1 VTQAVRDQESGVWVG
16 RDAELQRLRAL
27 VRAAAAGTG
36 AAALIEGEP
45 GSGRTALLSL
55 AAHEAQSCGLRV
67 LRGAADEIG
76 RAVPL
81 LVWRECLL
89 LTDPDRADRPAND
102 GADPQSSAELDWISA
117 VVQRLCATAPLLLA
131 IDDLQWADKASLLAW
146 QRLADL
152 TRELPLLLVATRWP
166 TSPTANCTPPADS
179 TVLRL
184 GPLTPT
190 ETDRLVEE
198 LADAPAGPRLARLIQ
213 GADGNPR
220 LLHDLTA
227 ALRAEGSLT
236 VANGV
241 AELAPGAQAP
251 APLLETLAS
260 RLAAQLPE
268 AHDTLRLAALLGTR
282 FTVSELAA
290 LHGRDPA
297 QLVPLLEE
305 QAALGILAEADADG
319 SRMRFRKP
327 LIRQALYAGIPVALR
342 AVLHRR
348 AAQILAYEG
357 ATVEQVARHL
367 AEAGEVIEGW
377 PLDWLADNARA
388 LVLEAPVLAHELLRR
403 VVDRTANDDPH
414 APALWRHLSGA
425 AFRVGHPDALE
436 LTRRLRARAVDPLER
451 AAADLMLGDL
461 HLRHGNP
468 GDALELA
475 DQALDAFADGAG
487 PPPPWQ
493 ARFLGL
499 RAHALCYQGRYSEAE
514 RFAGRSLEKDGAL
527 GDPPTVFGA
536 QHVLC
541 RVRLARRDHPGALA
555 AVDAGLAAVR
565 SASGLACDAEVQ
577 LAAAR
582 ALLLADLDRRA
593 EAQDQIEQ
601 AQALGLRTHALAGLG
616 IVGAAAAALHYA
628 AGRWDAALAELDALE
643 DSWPSQAPPPGAWLP
658 LQTNGLAALIL
669 AHRGRD
675 DEADAR
681 LDRVAGLPIPA
692 GSPRSRSGHL
702 LMARAMRAE
711 ADGRPADALA
721 ALTVAL
727 DPQAARDLE
736 QRAAWLPDIVRLA
749 LAIGDDAC
757 AAAAVSAAEQ
767 EAVPWAVARA
777 AAAQRCRGLL
787 AQDIRPLLEAR
798 AFYEATARP
807 LELARTV
814 EDLAAVTA
822 ARGDAE
828 TARSY
833 LNQAVDAYAQLGAE
847 GDIARADT
855 RLRALGVRR
864 GRRRAATRPGRGW
877 AALTPTEV
885 KVAGLVAK
893 GRSNREIAVTLSLS
907 PRTVQTHVSHILA
920 KLGAGSRSQIAGEAA
935 TRLPAAARSARPAEG

>member
-1 VTQAVRDQESGVWVG
+1 VTQAAQDRESGVWVG

-55 AAHEAQSCGLRV
+55 AAHEAEACGLRV

-76 RAVPL
+76 REIPL
-81 LVWRECLL
+81 LVWRECLPHPE
-89 LTDPDRADRPAND
+89 PDS
-102 GADPQSSAELDWISA
+102 ADPRAHAEPDWIST
-117 VVQRLCATAPLLLA
+117 VVRRLCATAPLLLA
-131 IDDLQWADKASLLAW
+131 IDDLQWADEASLLAW
-146 QRLADL
+146 QRLAVL

-166 TSPTANCTPPADS
+166 TSPAANAAPVAGS

-190 ETDRLVEE
+190 EAGQLVNE
-198 LADAPAGPRLARLIQ
+198 LAGATAGPRLARLTQ

-220 LLHDLTA
+220 LLHELVA
-227 ALRAEGSLT
+227 ALHAEGSLA
-236 VANGV
+236 VADGV
-241 AELAPGAQAP
+241 AELAPGTQAP
-251 APLLETLAS
+251 APLLETVAS
-260 RLAAQLPE
+260 RLAALLPE

-282 FTVSELAA
+282 FGVAELAG

-297 QLVPLLEE
+297 QLAALLDE
-305 QAALGILAEADADG
+305 QTALGILADAGG

-327 LIRQALYAGIPVALR
+327 LIREALYAGIPVALR

-348 AAQILAYEG
+348 AAQILDRDG

-367 AEAGEVIEGW
+367 AEAGDVIEGW
-377 PLDWLADNARA
+377 PLDWLAEHARA
-388 LVLEAPVLAHELLRR
+388 LVLRAPVLAQELLRR
-403 VVDRTANDDPH
+403 VVDRTPNDDPH

-425 AFRVGHPDALE
+425 AYRIGHPDALE
-436 LTRRLRARAVDPLER
+436 LTRRLRVRAADPVER

-461 HLRHGNP
+461 HLRHGDP
-468 GDALELA
+468 GDALDLA
-475 DQALDAFADGAG
+475 DQVLETFADGAG
-487 PPPPWQ
+487 APPPWP

-499 RAHALCYQGRYSEAE
+499 RAHALCYQGRYTEAE
-514 RFAGRSLEKDGAL
+514 RLAELSLEHDGGL

-536 QHVLC
+536 QHVHW
-541 RVRLARRDHPGALA
+541 RARLARRDHPGALA
-555 AVDAGLAAVR
+555 AVDAGIAAVR
-565 SASGLACDAEVQ
+565 SASGLACDAEVP

-582 ALLLADLDRRA
+582 ALLLGDLDRRQ
-593 EAQDQIEQ
+593 EAQAQIEQ
-601 AQALGLRTHALAGLG
+601 ARALGLRTHALAGLG
-616 IVGAAAAALHYA
+616 IVAASAAVLHYA
-628 AGRWDAALAELDALE
+628 AGRWDAALAELDAFD
-643 DSWPSQAPPPGAWLP
+643 DSWPPDSPAPGAWLR

-702 LMARAMRAE
+702 LMARALRAE

-721 ALTVAL
+721 ALAVAL

-736 QRAAWLPDIVRLA
+736 QRATWLPDIVRLA
-749 LAIGDDAC
+749 LAIGDEAC
-757 AAAAVSAAEQ
+757 AAAAVSAAEE
-767 EAVPWAVARA
+767 EAVPWALARM

-798 AFYEATARP
+798 GFYEATARP

-920 KLGAGSRSQIAGEAA
+920 KLGAGSRSQIAREAA
-935 TRLPAAARSARPAEG
+935 TRLPVAVRSARPDEV